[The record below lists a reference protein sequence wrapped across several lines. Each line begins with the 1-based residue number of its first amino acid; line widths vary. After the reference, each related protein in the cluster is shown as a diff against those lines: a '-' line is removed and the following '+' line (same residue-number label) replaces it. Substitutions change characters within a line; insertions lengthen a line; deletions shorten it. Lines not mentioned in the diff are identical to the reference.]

1 MSRTT
6 KHTIE
11 FEVVVKWDLD
21 PRGEYPHQFGI
32 PSFVTTKRWVTSE
45 QLEALGIT
53 RPVSPYE
60 PQVGDIVEVWED
72 TFPKVT
78 HLYLRVDSADGEMA
92 YLSCGDTRMRFPF
105 RELTFIA
112 RPEVKS

>member
-1 MSRTT
+1 MPDIVTT

-21 PRGEYPHQFGI
+21 PHGEYPHQFGI
-32 PSFVTTKRWVTSE
+32 PSFVTTNRWVTSG

-60 PQVGDIVEVWED
+60 PQVGDIVEYSGRVNFYRVSGCHVDGDVELMD
-72 TFPKVT
+72 ATRSIQYGKVKPSD
-78 HLYLRVDSADGEMA
+78 LV
-92 YLSCGDTRMRFPF
+92 
-105 RELTFIA
+105 FIA
-112 RPEVKS
+112 RPEVKP